1 MFQKSRL
8 ISRTCTSVAAT
19 LFFLAS
25 FTNTSLSAYADSF
38 EWRTE
43 EENKQYWYENDIRQG
58 TYDDPKGVLGDDD
71 KVRGREIYDPVSGGW
86 YWLDSVY
93 NGAKA
98 VSKEVWMPYIYQ
110 GEDIWSEE
118 EIIANA
124 INSGDM
130 AEQIKDAIHN
140 HGNRESGKWGKWVR
154 YDSNGAMIKGW
165 YIVTGNDE
173 NIYPDQKGNIYY
185 YDHMTGLMAK
195 GNVVIDNVQYHFN
208 EVTGVLDSDNP
219 PDVIKRLIDNTSDNT
234 SDNTYDNSSYVSNN
248 NSDSEQNHNGDGKG
262 TATDKSS
269 SDDRSSDNNSATDIG
284 NKKSENNNSS
294 NDSSSNNSSENK
306 ADDRNDSSTVDN
318 NSSKNNGTSNNS
330 TNGNN
335 NSSSENARGNETN
348 NSTSENAG
356 GNETNNSTSE
366 NAGGNETNNSS
377 TENAGGNETN
387 NSSTENAGGN
397 ETNNSSSENA
407 GGNET
412 NNSTSGNAGGNE
424 TNNSSTENAGGNETN
439 NSTSENAGGNE
450 ANNSTSENSGGNE
463 ANNSSSE
470 NTGGSET
477 NNSSNEQA
485 TSILSQCAV
494 GDVVSFGSYEQD
506 NNLSNGK
513 EPILWKVL
521 SVSNGK
527 ALLLS
532 EYALDYLQYHNVG
545 QYTVTWE
552 TCSLRAWLNNDFYN
566 SAFDSNAQ
574 SKIVLTENV
583 NESNQKSMYGT
594 GAGGNNTLDRVFCL
608 SQSDIKNYLS
618 YNDWKSGSMY
628 GFCEDLIA
636 PATEYA
642 FSKGATN
649 EVISESYYNSS
660 LKNKHYS
667 TECIGKSGCIWWLRS
682 PGNIQYRA
690 CYVDQ
695 YGKAGETICNYDT
708 SYYAVRPA
716 MWVSMN

>member
-1 MFQKSRL
+1 MFHKRRF
-8 ISRTCTSVAAT
+8 ISKTCTSVAAA

-43 EENKQYWYENDIRQG
+43 EENKQYWYENNIRQG

-110 GEDIWSEE
+110 GEDRWSEA
-118 EIIANA
+118 EIIENSL
-124 INSGDM
+124 NSGDM

-165 YIVTGNDE
+165 YIVIGNDE

-219 PDVIKRLIDNTSDNT
+219 PDAITRLINNTSDET
-234 SDNTYDNSSYVSNN
+234 SDDSSNVSDD
-248 NSDSEQNHNGDGKG
+248 NSDSTKDKKEEGNS
-262 TATDKSS
+262 TETD
-269 SDDRSSDNNSATDIG
+269 
-284 NKKSENNNSS
+284 
-294 NDSSSNNSSENK
+294 NNSSENK
-306 ADDRNDSSTVDN
+306 ADDRKDSSTSD
-318 NSSKNNGTSNNS
+318 NSSTKNKGKSNNN
-330 TNGNN
+330 TNENN
-335 NSSSENARGNETN
+335 NSSAENEGKNETNNSSTENVGGNETNNTSTENVGENETNNFSSDNAGGNEVNNATSENKGENETNNLSSENTGGNETN
-348 NSTSENAG
+348 NSTSENTG

-377 TENAGGNETN
+377 SENAGGNETN
-387 NSSTENAGGN
+387 NSMENAGGN

-412 NNSTSGNAGGNE
+412 NNST
-424 TNNSSTENAGGNETN
+424 ENAGENETN
-439 NSTSENAGGNE
+439 NSTSEN
-450 ANNSTSENSGGNE
+450 SGG
-463 ANNSSSE
+463 
-470 NTGGSET
+470 GET

-485 TSILSQCAV
+485 TSILSQCTV

-608 SQSDIKNYLS
+608 SQSDIKNNLS

-642 FSKGATN
+642 CSKGATN

-667 TECIGKSGCIWWLRS
+667 TGCIGKSGCIWWLRS